1 MTPVKRSRQ
10 DRDGHVELRIPPSTG
25 VFDWKRRCDSG
36 PDSDTLEAPTINDH
50 VGDSQEKQTIIA
62 HEKSPA
68 AVQHHNFRSGP
79 EQLRSAL
86 VRSRSR
92 RTALAL
98 TPGRSSVQLVSS
110 KTPLPCTKEHRGAKQ
125 RP

>member
-62 HEKSPA
+62 HEKSP
-68 AVQHHNFRSGP
+68 
-79 EQLRSAL
+79 
-86 VRSRSR
+86 
-92 RTALAL
+92 
-98 TPGRSSVQLVSS
+98 
-110 KTPLPCTKEHRGAKQ
+110 LPCSITTSEAAPSNCAAPWSGAD
-125 RP
+125 PGEPL